1 MTDHKNENEDYTYG
15 ERFVAPKIRMWE
27 NEKGDF
33 HWEKTEV
40 HTKERIIQ
48 IGPSSID
55 SIIKTYTD
63 HGYRN
68 NQMILQC
75 GMPSDILLDDPPCL
89 RHIDTRIQDDH
100 LHFFVYFRSWD
111 LWNGF
116 PSNLGGIQ
124 LLKEYMSDEIG
135 VQDGEMIVSSKGLH
149 LYDYVVELAEMRCQK
164 KAQNRIT

>member
-1 MTDHKNENEDYTYG
+1 MVK
-15 ERFVAPKIRMWE
+15 V
-27 NEKGDF
+27 
-33 HWEKTEV
+33 
-40 HTKERIIQ
+40 
-48 IGPSSID
+48 
-55 SIIKTYTD
+55 
-63 HGYRN
+63 
-68 NQMILQC
+68 
-75 GMPSDILLDDPPCL
+75 
-89 RHIDTRIQDDH
+89 DTRIQDDH